1 MENKVSV
8 GTIVRTVLLM
18 LALVNQILT
27 ATGHSIIPIDDETVT
42 QLITNVATIVTALIA
57 WWKDNETAEIRKRDD
72 TAAELSLWRYVGNES
87 AEAAIVKTENGN
99 SGVSVVA
106 I

>member
-27 ATGHSIIPIDDETVT
+27 ATGHSIIPISDETIT

-57 WWKDNETAEIRKRDD
+57 WWKNNSFTK
-72 TAAELSLWRYVGNES
+72 AALAGDATMKLFKEQG
-87 AEAAIVKTENGN
+87 I
-99 SGVSVVA
+99 
-106 I
+106 

>member
-57 WWKDNETAEIRKRDD
+57 WWKNNSFTK
-72 TAAELSLWRYVGNES
+72 AALAGDATMKLFKEQG
-87 AEAAIVKTENGN
+87 I
-99 SGVSVVA
+99 
-106 I
+106 

>member
-1 MENKVSV
+1 MENKISV

-27 ATGHSIIPIDDETVT
+27 ATGHSIIPIDDETIT

-57 WWKDNETAEIRKRDD
+57 WWKNNSFTK
-72 TAAELSLWRYVGNES
+72 AALAGDATMKLFKEQG
-87 AEAAIVKTENGN
+87 I
-99 SGVSVVA
+99 
-106 I
+106 